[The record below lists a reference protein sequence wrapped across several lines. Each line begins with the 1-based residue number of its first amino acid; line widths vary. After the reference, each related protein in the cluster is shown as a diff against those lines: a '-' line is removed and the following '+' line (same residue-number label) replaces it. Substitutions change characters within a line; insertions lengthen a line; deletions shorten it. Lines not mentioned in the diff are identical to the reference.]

1 MPSPFDKTKARKFAT
16 QAVENINAMEFT
28 ATPELFTVFFS
39 FASGAPKGLK
49 DELDD
54 AFFKPG
60 GFSEDFCYQLYEK
73 YFTGADDAAML
84 VQALGSILETMGTVV
99 NQQDASAAARTGA
112 LRRIQST
119 LGQNP
124 NAEQLRR
131 AILQLNEQFSKA
143 LEENAALKDSLA
155 SANSQITELNDPVEV
170 ATRSSLTDPLTGLG
184 NRAAFD
190 RRIREARQLMERSSI
205 PTTLV
210 LLDIDHFKSVNDT
223 YGHAI
228 GDEVLKVLAQTLETH
243 ARDSDYVARY
253 GGEEFAAVLL
263 GTQLIEGRRMA
274 ERLREAIAVMDLGEK
289 ARAAGLKSVTASFGV
304 AEIAGTG
311 TGQSWIEL
319 TDKALYRAKANG
331 RNRVVSNSEL
341 TETKN
346 IEEISVMVVEDD
358 RISAQLTEA
367 MLRKIGV
374 KDVCVA
380 ANGSDALDLLAQRSV
395 DCVVCDGVMPTIDGL
410 EFTIRVRTGFAQSA
424 TNMPI
429 MLLTARQEETWANAA
444 RDAGA
449 NEFVNKPVSLERLEG
464 ALRAMLFEP
473 RKFIKSRGYVG
484 PDRRTFEDPNYSGP
498 ERRGAITSPPAPA
511 A

>member
-1 MPSPFDKTKARKFAT
+1 METSLDKAKAREFAA
-16 QAVENINAMEFT
+16 QAIENINAMDFT
-28 ATPELFTVFFS
+28 ATPELFALFFAY
-39 FASGAPKGLK
+39 ASGTPRGLK
-49 DELDD
+49 DELAD
-54 AFFKPG
+54 AFFLPG
-60 GFSEDFCYQLYEK
+60 GMSEGFCYKLYEK
-73 YFTGADDAAML
+73 YFSGSDEATML
-84 VQALGSILETMGTVV
+84 VDTLALILKTLGKAV
-99 NQQDASAAARTGA
+99 NRQDANALAQTGA

-119 LGQNP
+119 LGKNP
-124 NAEQLRR
+124 GPEQLRR
-131 AILQLNEQFSKA
+131 ALLQLNEQFSKA
-143 LEENAALKDSLA
+143 LEENAALKENLV
-155 SANSQITELNDPVEV
+155 SANNQISELNDRVDV

-210 LLDIDHFKSVNDT
+210 LLDIDHFKAVNDT

-228 GDEVLKVLAQTLETH
+228 GDEVLKVLARTIDDHSRET
-243 ARDSDYVARY
+243 DFSARY

-289 ARAAGLKSVTASFGV
+289 VTEAGLTAITASFGV
-304 AEIAGTG
+304 AEIAAGT
-311 TGQSWIEL
+311 TGQAWIEL

-331 RNRVVSNSEL
+331 RNRVVSSSEL
-341 TETKN
+341 TEIKS
-346 IEEISVMVVEDD
+346 IDEISVMVVEDD

-374 KDVCVA
+374 KDVSVA
-380 ANGSDALDLLAQRSV
+380 TNGSEALDLLAERSV

-410 EFTIRVRTGFAQSA
+410 EFTIRVRTGLAQSA

-484 PDRRTFEDPNYSGP
+484 PDRRTFEDLNYSGP
-498 ERRGAITSPPAPA
+498 ERRGAITS
-511 A
+511 

>member
-1 MPSPFDKTKARKFAT
+1 MELSFNKAKAREFAA
-16 QAVENINAMEFT
+16 QAIENINAMDFT
-28 ATPELFTVFFS
+28 ATPELFALFFAY
-39 FASGAPKGLK
+39 ASGSPRGLK
-49 DELDD
+49 DELAD
-54 AFFKPG
+54 AFFQPG
-60 GFSEDFCYQLYEK
+60 GISEGFCYKLYEK
-73 YFTGADDAAML
+73 YFSGPDDAVML
-84 VQALGSILETMGTVV
+84 VDTVSSILKSLETAI
-99 NQQDASAAARTGA
+99 NRQDASALAQAGA

-119 LGQNP
+119 LGKNP
-124 NAEQLRR
+124 GAEQLRS
-131 AILQLNEQFSKA
+131 APFQLNEQFTKA
-143 LEENAALKDSLA
+143 LEENAALKNNLA
-155 SANSQITELNDPVEV
+155 SANSQISDLNERVDA

-210 LLDIDHFKSVNDT
+210 LLDIDHFKLVNDT

-228 GDEVLKVLAQTLETH
+228 GDEVLKVLAQTIEKH
-243 ARDSDYVARY
+243 IRESDFAARY
-253 GGEEFAAVLL
+253 GGEEFATVLL

-289 ARAAGLKSVTASFGV
+289 ARAAGLKTVTASFGV
-304 AEIAGTG
+304 AEISADTN
-311 TGQSWIEL
+311 GQTWIEL

-331 RNRVVSNSEL
+331 RNRVVSTSEL
-341 TETKN
+341 TETKS

-358 RISAQLTEA
+358 KISAQLTEA

-374 KDVCVA
+374 KDVSVA
-380 ANGSDALDLLAQRSV
+380 TNGSEALDLLGERSV

-410 EFTIRVRTGFAQSA
+410 EFTIRVRTGLAQSA

-498 ERRGAITSPPAPA
+498 ERRGAITS
-511 A
+511 